1 MEPFFILQI
10 IVSCF
15 MFLIT
20 LFLTILYI
28 KSEAFHTY
36 SCYNIILM
44 SIVILLDCI
53 LKFIP
58 KNYGNDGEYEYLEYV
73 LNLLT
78 IFFDKLILAILSMQ
92 VIVLYMGIIHTEYYL
107 SHEKSIFFIGAV
119 VCAIVSGV
127 LSIIYSSIRWVK
139 NQDGTVIYDEDEE
152 NDDSNDNSEIKTR
165 TTTRKVIEVIFCS
178 VLFIANVFCLIVA
191 MTHISKKNKQ
201 AKAGIIED
209 LGYDKQ
215 LIRFLFI
222 FFINIIAIV
231 VSGVIMNFQLIKD
244 YDEIIYL
251 VVCFVIDL
259 CFSINKTVYME
270 TLKIFC
276 KKVQVDE
283 EGKKYELKKK
293 STFDEEDGGD
303 DEED

>member
-1 MEPFFILQI
+1 
-10 IVSCF
+10 
-15 MFLIT
+15 
-20 LFLTILYI
+20 
-28 KSEAFHTY
+28 
-36 SCYNIILM
+36 
-44 SIVILLDCI
+44 
-53 LKFIP
+53 
-58 KNYGNDGEYEYLEYV
+58 
-73 LNLLT
+73 
-78 IFFDKLILAILSMQ
+78 
-92 VIVLYMGIIHTEYYL
+92 
-107 SHEKSIFFIGAV
+107 
-119 VCAIVSGV
+119 
-127 LSIIYSSIRWVK
+127 
-139 NQDGTVIYDEDEE
+139 
-152 NDDSNDNSEIKTR
+152 
-165 TTTRKVIEVIFCS
+165 
-178 VLFIANVFCLIVA
+178 